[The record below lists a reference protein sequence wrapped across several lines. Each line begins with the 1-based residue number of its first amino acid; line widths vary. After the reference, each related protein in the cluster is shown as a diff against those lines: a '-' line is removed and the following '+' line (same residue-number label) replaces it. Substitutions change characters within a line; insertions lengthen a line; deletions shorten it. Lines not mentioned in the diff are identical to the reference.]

1 MHRRLLLVAAM
12 VVALAMVTAP
22 VALAGKPTTSPFDY
36 TVDFSMPCVCTFDLS
51 VTAHAWGTDY
61 YFPQKNGNLVDIGTA
76 TERDTFS
83 ANGHTLVGSPY
94 WYAYREAYD
103 ATGTASPASWW
114 DSWSASPC
122 RTGPCSGARAT
133 STSRMARRSRPP
145 RGTPATSLP
154 SAPHSADRP
163 LGPSTAEIDG
173 EATDHLA

>member
-36 TVDFSMPCVCTFDLS
+36 TVDFSMPGVCTFDLS

-94 WYAYREAYD
+94 WYAYREVYD
-103 ATGTASPASWW
+103 SNGNGISGFVVGFVERVTLPDGTLF
-114 DSWSASPC
+114 WSA
-122 RTGPCSGARAT
+122 GYVNLAN
-133 STSRMARRSRPP
+133 
-145 RGTPATSLP
+145 
-154 SAPHSADRP
+154 
-163 LGPSTAEIDG
+163 GPSITPTKGHSGNVAAFCAAFG
-173 EATDHLA
+173 